1 MIFSLALGVELYGI
15 VGALMALPLAAIA
28 RETVV
33 YLQAHLVMEPWG
45 TPTAEAIA
53 GGGRPPPPPPAP
65 PLLPAED
72 PPEVEPEVAARQ

>member
-1 MIFSLALGVELYGI
+1 VIFSLALGVELYGI

-53 GGGRPPPPPPAP
+53 GGGRPPPPAP
-65 PLLPAED
+65 PPLPAEE